1 MVPYKAVAFNRFL
14 RGSLREFPLCSV
26 FSSNATRTVT
36 FRVSDPSFPFL
47 PSPRSVSFI
56 SDAAS
61 VDSVTEV
68 SKSGSLSSL
77 FAKPKPRPVS
87 VVAVPSKHDAG
98 SKKEKKPT
106 PLTSSVQHRVF
117 EQKEWPKELPKE
129 VVALVERL
137 REKGYLKLETYS
149 RMTSLSTKEVPVPPA
164 NMYSRQYVKSAAEK
178 YGQDQQE
185 IAKWLSGSHLKKVAL
200 YGCPSVERKTV
211 FASKRLRSFFS
222 IQEDVVCRGC
232 KIRDHCKFANLRVS
246 KEEKVILSDTM
257 RILALWAFDAVPRQL
272 SVSYDFKSSVYKLL
286 EEVLNLSDDGT

>member
-1 MVPYKAVAFNRFL
+1 MVPSKAAAFNRFL
-14 RGSLREFPLCSV
+14 RGSLRELLPCSV
-26 FSSNATRTVT
+26 VSSNAARTAAS
-36 FRVSDPSFPFL
+36 RVSDPCFLFL
-47 PSPRSVSFI
+47 PSPRSVSSI
-56 SDAAS
+56 SDASS

-68 SKSGSLSSL
+68 SKPGSLSSI
-77 FAKPKPRPVS
+77 AKPKPRPVS
-87 VVAVPSKHDAG
+87 VVVVSSKHDGG
-98 SKKEKKPT
+98 SKKEKNST
-106 PLTSSVQHRVF
+106 PSTSSVQYRVF

-129 VVALVERL
+129 AVALVERL
-137 REKGYLKLETYS
+137 REKGYLKLENFS
-149 RMTSLSTKEVPVPPA
+149 RMTSLKTEEVSVLPA
-164 NMYSRQYVKSAAEK
+164 NMYSRQFVKSAAEK

-232 KIRDHCKFANLRVS
+232 KIRDYCKFANLRVS

-272 SVSYDFKSSVYKLL
+272 SVPSDFKSSVCKLL
-286 EEVLNLSDDGT
+286 EEVLNLTDDT